1 MKKLLTLA
9 LFVFAALAQAQVGV
23 TTTIPAPFSAGT
35 PAVEQAWTQPSASTT
50 VTTAN
55 GVQTS
60 GPVTTEFWYC
70 NGALTS
76 AQCAASMLPP
86 ATSDTP
92 PSGSAWVLA
101 GSIQQT
107 TPGVTVAVTNLQFS
121 NAYVFAARSEFT
133 AGGGFGPFPATF
145 LAESIP
151 AAPTTQP
158 SAATPGV
165 ATVIN

>member
-1 MKKLLTLA
+1 VKYLA
-9 LFVFAALAQAQVGV
+9 LALLALGLVAHAQVAV
-23 TTTIPAPFSAGT
+23 TTTIPAPFAAGT
-35 PAVEQAWTQPSASTT
+35 PAVEQAWTQPSAGATAVS
-50 VTTAN
+50 AN

-70 NGALTS
+70 NGGLTS

-92 PSGSAWVLA
+92 PQGSAWVLA

-107 TPGVTVAVTNLQFS
+107 TPGITVAVTNLQFS
-121 NAYVFAARSEFT
+121 NGYVFAARSEFT
-133 AGGGFGPFPATF
+133 AGGGFGPFPSTF

-151 AAPTTQP
+151 SAPAAQP
-158 SAATPGV
+158 PAATPGV